1 MARYRYNTQLN
12 PPAPFVLVRIGRPR
26 HLDGEAELLP
36 GQIDTAADLTVVPW
50 PNIAPLKLTPVDKH
64 PVQGFGSEP
73 QEFPRY
79 LVEMSIHGVENHV
92 IVPVLASP
100 DEKYVLLGRDVLNH
114 FQVSLDGTHNLR
126 TIE

>member
-1 MARYRYNTQLN
+1 MARYRYNTQFD

-26 HLDGEAELLP
+26 HLDADAELLP
-36 GQIDTAADLTVVPW
+36 AQVDTAADLTVVPW
-50 PNIAPLKLTPVDKH
+50 SNIAPLKLTAVDKY

-73 QEFPRY
+73 QEYPRY
-79 LVEMSIHGVENHV
+79 LVEMSIHEIENHV

-100 DEKYVLLGRDVLNH
+100 DEKYVLLGRDILNR
-114 FQVSLDGTHNLR
+114 FQIVLDGANRLL